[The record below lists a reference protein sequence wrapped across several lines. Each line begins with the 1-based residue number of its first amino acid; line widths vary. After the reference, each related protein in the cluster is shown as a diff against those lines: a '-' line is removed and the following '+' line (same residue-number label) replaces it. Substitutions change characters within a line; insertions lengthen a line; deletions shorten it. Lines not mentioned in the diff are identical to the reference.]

1 MSATAKIYAPPHAGT
16 GRSWAP
22 AALACMG
29 VVFGDIG
36 TSPLYTLNVAAKS
49 ASPDGQ
55 VSPAAVLGCVSLIFW
70 SLIIVISIKYAILI
84 MRADNHGEGG
94 ILALLALVSPRRA
107 RRNKWRAA
115 MVVIGLVGA
124 TLLYGDGTITP
135 AISVLSA
142 IEGLKIY
149 APQMSRF
156 VVPLTV
162 VILVVLFLIQRRGTS
177 FIGGL
182 FGPVMLIWFIVA
194 AILGVVGIVREPAVL
209 AALSPLPAI
218 NYFWHAGPIALVV
231 IGGAFLAVTGGEAFY
246 ADMGHF
252 GPIPIR
258 IAWFGVALPAL
269 TLNYFGQGGLLLAEP
284 NSPEVIDSPFYA
296 LAPQWAH
303 YPLVLLATVA
313 TVIASQ
319 SIISGAYS
327 MTQQAI
333 SLGFLPRMK
342 VVHTE
347 GREIGQIYVPFVNWA
362 LAIGTLTA
370 VIGFGSS
377 DALAGAFGIAVSLL
391 MVITTLLAT
400 FVALHWKH
408 NPLIVYS
415 VNGSLLA
422 LDLLF
427 FASTATKLFDGGW
440 FPLLIAFVI
449 SFLMLTW
456 RKGEEVMDTVR
467 LEVRQ
472 RSQDFIEGLRRN
484 PPIRLP
490 GTAIVLGRM
499 AKGVPLALSHN
510 VYCNHVLHE
519 RVLLVA
525 ANVAEVP
532 RMPDEERVLVR
543 SLGEG
548 LTRVEIRFGFMD
560 DPNIPEAL
568 AVAMARGQI
577 EPFDLNRVIYYTGH
591 ETIIPSGRRPGLPR
605 WREAI
610 FAFLHH
616 NAQRPG
622 AFFKIPGAQIMEI
635 GVEFEI

>member
-1 MSATAKIYAPPHAGT
+1 MTAAAKIGAASREGRQ
-16 GRSWAP
+16 RSWAP

-49 ASPDGQ
+49 ASPTGQ
-55 VSPAAVLGCVSLIFW
+55 VAPEAVLGIVSLIFW

-94 ILALLALVSPRRA
+94 ILALLALVSPQGAKQNR
-107 RRNKWRAA
+107 WRAA
-115 MVVIGLVGA
+115 MVVIGLIGA

-149 APQMSRF
+149 APQLQHA

-162 VILVVLFLIQRRGTS
+162 IILVALFLIQRNGTS

-194 AILGVVGIVREPAVL
+194 GILGIMGILRAPAVL
-209 AALSPLPAI
+209 AALNPLAAVT
-218 NYFWHAGPIALVV
+218 YLWHAGPLAFVV

-252 GPIPIR
+252 GPLPIR

-269 TLNYFGQGGLLLAEP
+269 TLNYFGQGGLLLTEP
-284 NSPEVIDSPFYA
+284 DKLDSPFYS
-296 LAPQWAH
+296 LAPEWAH
-303 YPLVLLATVA
+303 YPLVVLATVA

-333 SLGFLPRMK
+333 SLGFLPRMS
-342 VVHTE
+342 VIHTE
-347 GREIGQIYVPFVNWA
+347 GREIGQVYVPFVNWA
-362 LAIGTLTA
+362 LAAGTLTA

-400 FVALHWKH
+400 FVALQWKH
-408 NPLIVYS
+408 NPLIVYA

-427 FASTATKLFDGGW
+427 FASTSTKIFDGGW
-440 FPLLIAFVI
+440 FPLLIAGVI
-449 SFLMLTW
+449 AFLMLTW
-456 RKGEEVMDTVR
+456 RRGEELMDKFRVEIRQGMTDF
-467 LEVRQ
+467 LEHIKR
-472 RSQDFIEGLRRN
+472 D
-484 PPIRLP
+484 PPNRLP
-490 GTAIVLGRM
+490 GTAVVLGRM

-510 VYCNHVLHE
+510 VRCNHVLHE
-519 RVLLVA
+519 HVLLA
-525 ANVAEVP
+525 AVTTTETPYVS
-532 RMPDEERVLVR
+532 DEERVEVTPI
-543 SLGEG
+543 SEG
-548 LTRVEIRFGFMD
+548 ISRVEVRYGFMEQ
-560 DPNIPEAL
+560 PNLPDAL
-568 AVAMARGQI
+568 EKAAARGQI
-577 EPFDLNRVIYYTGH
+577 ANFDVAQTVYYTGH
-591 ETIIPSGRRPGLPR
+591 ETIIASGRRPGLLR
-605 WREAI
+605 WREAL
-610 FAFLHH
+610 FAFMHH

-622 AFFKIPGAQIMEI
+622 AYFRIPAAQIMEI
-635 GVEFEI
+635 GLEFEI